1 MRALL
6 IAAGLLAFTFTTL
19 ADNQTTEAHVSWGN
33 DTLTITNALNE
44 AYSIA
49 EGRYEINTNDLYF
62 VFEGTAVSR
71 LTYRRAEVHLT
82 SIKLAGPFNDTQTCF
97 ASATVVDE
105 LTVPGL
111 ASTGSIRYVVFF
123 TRERYDQSAYQA
135 DVEWNYHLT
144 HNGVALEDA
153 DNVSITPMG
162 SPDTGFYALLIKGSF
177 PVAAGESFEAV
188 LSLDATLDAQLASH
202 VRFADLTFELLDVE
216 VEGPEGS
223 YPVISK
229 YGHLAPRTSP
239 LSIQSHDEQ
248 LSVNWYSLTNRLYQ
262 PQRSTA
268 PDENV
273 WVDIGSPQQGTGTK
287 NEITLTNPAPHE
299 TIRVIEH
306 F

>member
-1 MRALL
+1 MKALL
-6 IAAGLLAFTFTTL
+6 IAAGLLAFTLTAL

-44 AYSIA
+44 TYSIA
-49 EGRYEINTNDLYF
+49 EGYYIRTNDLYSYF
-62 VFEGTAVSR
+62 DGSAVSR

-82 SIKLAGPFNDTQTCF
+82 SYKWTELFYDTQTCF

-123 TRERYDQSAYQA
+123 ARERYDSFAYQA

-162 SPDTGFYALLIKGSF
+162 GRDMTFYALLIKGSF
-177 PVAAGESFEAV
+177 PVAAGESFEVV
-188 LSLDATLDAQLASH
+188 LSLDATLDAQLASD
-202 VRFADLTFELLDVE
+202 VRFADLTFELIDVE

-223 YPVISK
+223 CPVISK

-262 PQRSTA
+262 PQRSSA
-268 PDENV
+268 PDEDA
-273 WVDIGSPQQGTGTK
+273 WVNIGPPQQGTGTK

-299 TIRVIEH
+299 MIRVIEH